1 MARPVRRKLTVWFA
15 GGVLVEDETEKKV
28 EPGQGGAEVE

>member
-1 MARPVRRKLTVWFA
+1 MTVWFA
-15 GGVLVEDETEKKV
+15 GGVLVEDEMEKKV